1 MALDINTIGPYRI
14 MSFAKRFKR
23 LQLFLHVSTGEI
35 LLRFYRNMF
44 RSYLTKFTVMA
55 AYVNGQRQGRVL
67 EKPFCIGDTIARE
80 TIPAKFSENSMP
92 LLDIETEIKLAFS
105 SGNTT
110 SDASSIQEM
119 KDLGLTR

>member
-1 MALDINTIGPYRI
+1 
-14 MSFAKRFKR
+14 
-23 LQLFLHVSTGEI
+23 
-35 LLRFYRNMF
+35 MF